1 MKTISLINLLY
12 MFIPLII
19 VWYFY
24 KKWIGN
30 QSEIIFS
37 TIRMLSQLLLIG
49 YVLIYIL
56 EEKNLL
62 IGAFIIL
69 FMISISAWISFRNIN
84 KKSLYEYIQI
94 FISISISGLLH
105 LIIMLYFVLELVN
118 IYEPQFVIPLAGMIF
133 ANTMNGLSLAIER
146 YESEEKENN
155 SFYEARKI
163 SFKAAMIPQINSFLA
178 VGLVS
183 LPGMMTG
190 QILSGIDPLIAVR
203 YQIMIMLSMLSGTGI
218 SIIIYFLIR
227 KKY

>member
-1 MKTISLINLLY
+1 
-12 MFIPLII
+12 
-19 VWYFY
+19 
-24 KKWIGN
+24 
-30 QSEIIFS
+30 
-37 TIRMLSQLLLIG
+37 
-49 YVLIYIL
+49 
-56 EEKNLL
+56 
-62 IGAFIIL
+62 
-69 FMISISAWISFRNIN
+69 MISISAWISFRNIN
-84 KKSLYEYIQI
+84 KKSLHEYIQI

-218 SIIIYFLIR
+218 SIIVYFLIR